1 MPITE
6 DDAMSDDEQIF
17 HVSNSMELFGRL
29 ITNHPE
35 FWRKV
40 GNLETKLLTD
50 QLENSELK
58 SPVYVT
64 GLARSGSTILLETL
78 AQIRGVISH
87 RYKDFPPVYTPYW
100 WNWFMK
106 QAGAGAIKPQERAH
120 RDGIMVTPDSPEAIE
135 EVIWMGAFKH
145 LHNPAVS
152 NALSAEAADPE
163 FDRFYREHLKKLL
176 LSRGGNRYL
185 SKGNYLVTRLQY
197 ILNMLPD
204 ARFVIPVRH
213 PFGHIASLMKQHDL
227 FSRGQQH
234 NLRAREHLKRVG
246 HLEFGLDRTPIN
258 TGDNSTTQSILNL
271 WNSGEEVRGWAR
283 YWNQIYEFL
292 ANEITENP
300 LVGNASKII
309 RFEDLCATPADTI
322 MAVLTHCNYPADPDF
337 ISSTA
342 AGIHAPSYY
351 KSTFTAQDEAIIL
364 EETESAREKLGY
376 SN

>member
-1 MPITE
+1 
-6 DDAMSDDEQIF
+6 MSDDEQIF

-78 AQIRGVISH
+78 AQIPGVISH

-100 WNWFMK
+100 WNWFMN
-106 QAGAGAIKPQERAH
+106 QAGAHADKPQERAH

-135 EVIWMGAFKH
+135 EVIWMGAFKQ

-185 SKGNYLVTRLQY
+185 SKGNYLVTRLRY

-213 PFGHIASLMKQHDL
+213 PVGHIASLMKQHDL
-227 FSRGQQH
+227 FSRGQKH

-271 WNSGEEVRGWAR
+271 WDSGEEVRGWAR

-292 ANEITENP
+292 ANEITESP
-300 LVGNASKII
+300 QVGTASKVI
-309 RFEDLCATPADTI
+309 RFEDLCATPADAI
-322 MAVLTHCNYPADPDF
+322 QSMLTHCNYPADPDF
-337 ISSTA
+337 ISSVA

-351 KSTFTAQDEAIIL
+351 KSAFTAQDEAIIL

-376 SN
+376 TN

>member
-1 MPITE
+1 
-6 DDAMSDDEQIF
+6 MSADEQIF

-29 ITNHPE
+29 IANHPE

-40 GNLETKLLTD
+40 GNLETRLLAD

-78 AQIRGVISH
+78 AQIPGVISH

-100 WNWFMK
+100 WNWFMNK
-106 QAGAGAIKPQERAH
+106 AGTGAGKPQERAH

-135 EVIWMGAFKH
+135 EVIWMGAFNH

-152 NALSAEAADPE
+152 NALTAESANAE
-163 FDRFYREHLKKLL
+163 FDRFYQEHLKKLL
-176 LSRGGNRYL
+176 LSRGGSRYL

-227 FSRGQQH
+227 FSRGQQN

-246 HLEFGLDRTPIN
+246 HLEFGLDREPIN
-258 TGDNSTTQSILNL
+258 TGDNSTTQSILKL
-271 WNSGEEVRGWAR
+271 WDSGEEVRGWAR
-283 YWNQIYEFL
+283 YWNQVYGFL
-292 ANEITENP
+292 VDQMMENP

-322 MAVLTHCNYPADPDF
+322 RAMLSHCDYPADTDF
-337 ISSTA
+337 ISSVA

-351 KSTFTAQDEAIIL
+351 KSKFTAQDEAIIL
-364 EETESAREKLGY
+364 EETSSAREKLGY
-376 SN
+376 TS